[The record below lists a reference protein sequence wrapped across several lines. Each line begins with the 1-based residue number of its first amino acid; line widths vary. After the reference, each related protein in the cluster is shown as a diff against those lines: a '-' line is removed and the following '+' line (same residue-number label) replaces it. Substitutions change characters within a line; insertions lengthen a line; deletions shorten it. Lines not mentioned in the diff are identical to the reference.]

1 MVKVEIFEIE
11 VLFCAYVCVASYIL
25 MVEKGYKKGLFFMN
39 IWGIERSGFFNGR
52 EKWAK
57 GFENQRV

>member
-25 MVEKGYKKGLFFMN
+25 MVEKGYKKLVLHEQAFFICMY
-39 IWGIERSGFFNGR
+39 
-52 EKWAK
+52 
-57 GFENQRV
+57 

>member
-25 MVEKGYKKGLFFMN
+25 MVEKGYEKGLFFMN
-39 IWGIERSGFFNGR
+39 KPFLYACIRNYSLQFIASIRL
-52 EKWAK
+52 
-57 GFENQRV
+57 